1 MMCRMRWGFVRT
13 SILLVL
19 SLAPSVR
26 AELTSDE
33 LLLIYNRNSPES
45 ERIARYYAARRGVPD
60 DRLLGLDLPAQED
73 IPRTAYDREMVTPI
87 RRHLW
92 DRNLADKVRCLV
104 TFYDVPLR
112 VGRRLLTKAESE
124 RLAWVQKQLDEF
136 GAQIDRSVNLAQ
148 VLAEGATGERVEQIQ
163 QMSRR
168 DKGMSEVRKAFANY
182 RRGVSRRLSGMAD
195 QVEAAKI
202 RESFLDAAL
211 VLDGLAGVDRSVGVE
226 PDLLD
231 ERVAARLRELK
242 DRQIPPRDRIA
253 RLLGTGMMQEKYER
267 GIELLRKRSGAA
279 AAFGQLDR
287 ERRRWKF
294 DRTPAAVDSE
304 LALIWWRPYRLHM
317 MLFNWLNAH
326 ARNQAVDDE
335 DEYREIYSEP
345 VLMVSRLDGPSPDV
359 VRRMI
364 DHSIEVEKT
373 GLSGTFYLDRDP
385 SRRSRALVPM
395 ERAMGKAALFLQEDP
410 KDNMH
415 VVVDDSEQLFPPG
428 SCPKTAL
435 YCGWYSLM
443 NYVDAFQFVPGA
455 VAYHV
460 ASGEAIS
467 LRDPTK
473 AYWCKEMLARGAAA
487 TLGPVHE
494 PFLQSMPRP
503 DRFFGL
509 LMTGQFTLA
518 ETFALS
524 NPNVSWMVILIGD
537 PLYTPFK
544 ANPLLRVEGVLK
556 STLLPVDFSRKHFAP
571 IPKQPDDE
579 EPQ

>member
-1 MMCRMRWGFVRT
+1 MCRMRWNLSRT

-19 SLAPSVR
+19 SLASSVR

-45 ERIARYYAARRGVPD
+45 KRLAQYYAARRGVPENS
-60 DRLLGLDLPAQED
+60 LLGLDLPAQED
-73 IPRTAYDREMVTPI
+73 LPRTDYDRKMVTPI

-112 VGRRLLTKAESE
+112 VGPRLLTEAEAE
-124 RLAWVQKQLDEF
+124 RMAWVEKQLDEF
-136 GAQIDRSVNLAQ
+136 GAQIDRSVNLAHI
-148 VLAEGATGERVEQIQ
+148 LAEGATGERAEQIQ
-163 QMSRR
+163 RMSRR
-168 DKGMSEVRKAFANY
+168 DKGMSEVHKAFAYY
-182 RRGVSRRLSGMAD
+182 RRSVSKRLSRLAD
-195 QVEAAKI
+195 PVEAAKI
-202 RESFLDAAL
+202 REIFMDAAL

-242 DRQIPPRDRIA
+242 DRVIPSRDRITK
-253 RLLGTGMMQEKYER
+253 LLGAGMMQEKYER
-267 GIELLRKRSGAA
+267 GIELLRRRSGAT
-279 AAFGQLDR
+279 AAFGQLHR
-287 ERRRWKF
+287 ERKRWKF
-294 DRTPAAVDSE
+294 DRTMAAVDSE
-304 LALIWWRPYRLHM
+304 LALLWWRPYRLRM

-326 ARNQAVDDE
+326 ARNQAIDQDDQF
-335 DEYREIYSEP
+335 REIYSEP

-364 DHSIEVEKT
+364 DDSIAVEKT

-385 SRRSRALVPM
+385 SRRTRALVPM
-395 ERAMGKAALFLQEDP
+395 ERAMEKAALFLQENP
-410 KDNMH
+410 KDRMR
-415 VVVDDSEQLFPPG
+415 VVIDESEQLFPSG
-428 SCPKTAL
+428 SCPKAAL

-443 NYVDAFQFVPGA
+443 TYVDAFQFVPGA
-455 VAYHV
+455 VGFHV

-473 AYWCKEMLARGAAA
+473 TYWCKEMLAHGASA

-494 PFLQSMPRP
+494 PFLQSMVRP

-509 LMTGQFTLA
+509 LMTGRFTLA

-524 NPNVSWMVILIGD
+524 NPHVSWMVILIGD
-537 PLYTPFK
+537 PLYMPFK
-544 ANPLLRVEGVLK
+544 ADPLLRVEGVLK
-556 STLLPVDFSRKHFAP
+556 PILLPVDLSRKHFEPVPKRPGDRAP
-571 IPKQPDDE
+571 Q
-579 EPQ
+579 